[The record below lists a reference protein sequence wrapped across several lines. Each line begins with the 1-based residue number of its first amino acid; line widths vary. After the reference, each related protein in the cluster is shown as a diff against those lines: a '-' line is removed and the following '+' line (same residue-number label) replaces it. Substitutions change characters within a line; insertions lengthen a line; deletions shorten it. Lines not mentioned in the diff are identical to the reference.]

1 MLKSWDNL
9 PNELKNE
16 SVKPYYDKLKNRR
29 FSLLVKRF
37 LDILLSVFLLIILS
51 PMFLVL
57 SVAIF
62 IDSPGSPFYL
72 QERVSQYNKVFKIIK
87 FRTMVKNAD
96 KIGAHVTVAE
106 DPRITRVG
114 SYIRRFRL
122 DEIPQLINVLLG
134 QMTFVGTRPEAIRY
148 VEYYSK
154 EMMATLLLPAGV
166 TSRTS
171 IEYRNE
177 QELLDN
183 SDNADETYT
192 EQILPEKMRINL
204 EYINKFSLKEDLSI
218 ILLTIKK
225 VFLSKSD

>member
-1 MLKSWDNL
+1 MLKPWDNL

-29 FSLLVKRF
+29 YSLLVKRF

-57 SVAIF
+57 SLAIF

-72 QERVSQYNKVFKIIK
+72 QERVTQYNKVFKIIK
-87 FRTMVKNAD
+87 FRTMVRNAD

-114 SYIRRFRL
+114 SYIRKFRL
-122 DEIPQLINVLLG
+122 DEIPQLINVLIG

-154 EMMATLLLPAGV
+154 EMMATLLLPA
-166 TSRTS
+166 
-171 IEYRNE
+171 
-177 QELLDN
+177 
-183 SDNADETYT
+183 DETYI
-192 EQILPEKMRINL
+192 EQILPEKMKINL
-204 EYINKFSLKEDLSI
+204 EYINQFSLKEDLSI

-225 VFLSKSD
+225 VFLSRSD